1 MNIDDWSEQDKIKL
15 GNYLQWNSYRSEQH
29 KLLYVA
35 TPKVA
40 CTTLKWWIASLEGL
54 SEKIRN
60 TSDSFE
66 SDPELVIHDVF
77 HRIAPNVTGLKL
89 NDLSDALTQ
98 DEFFRFA
105 LVRNPYKRIFS
116 AWQSKILLREPLQ
129 SSPYISSDFYHY
141 PIKNMSDIAGAFE
154 SFLEHIAANETPTF
168 LDLHWTPQVNLLRP
182 DIINYSSLVKIEE
195 VEKINQSLSDWLGPY
210 IPTPFR
216 DHRSNESM
224 IPYLSEF
231 VTERSKQLICALY
244 GLDFETFGYE
254 TKLPES
260 KAIFSTEQWAVAYQ
274 AIKLIRGRHQRISD
288 FNEFKIKM
296 LQIDSENKSLINSF
310 RQSMNERDVQN
321 NILSQQLKDFERQI
335 HEINEVAVVNENKNH
350 NLAEEINKRDI
361 EINMLNENLRE
372 CARQINI
379 FNQISIDNEN
389 KVSGLVQSIEERD
402 IKITSLHQEIEERE
416 IKIHSLNELISDY
429 ESKLEFFNQAIY
441 ERNSKID
448 SLNKAVA
455 DSEFV
460 VSEIIKS
467 TSWKLTRPMR
477 LIGSKIKHTKRK
489 LSFNYNCSEN
499 NSSSNIV
506 FNNADKDIFDS
517 INNQEEHNTLQQHSI
532 IENSLSEF
540 DPEFYLKAYPDIA
553 NAGIDPKQHYLLH
566 GRLEGRIPCMPEV
579 SHFGSVSTDFDPSRE
594 NVLVVSHEAS
604 RTGAPILSLNLVR
617 ILKKQYNVLVL
628 ILGGG
633 PLISSIRELGA
644 VVIEQGDMR
653 YNNAIANIVIE
664 DIVNKCDFKFA
675 LVNSIESRV
684 VLPILAKRFI
694 PSITLLHEFAA
705 YTRPYNAFRDAFL
718 WSGEAVFSARLT
730 LQSALDQHPEL
741 GERFAH
747 VLPQGRCILPN
758 EVVDE
763 TIKTL
768 EKSRLISALWP
779 NPLNDKPFIVL
790 GAGYVQLRKGVD
802 LFIECA
808 SRLFRMGSPRNIH
821 FVWVG
826 KGYDPKN
833 DVNYSVYLADQIER
847 AGLSKN
853 ITFLDETSEIDFVY
867 KESDLLLLTSRLD
880 PLPNVAIDALN
891 EGLPVLCFDKATGIA
906 DILTEGNLKE
916 DCVAEYIDTQML
928 ADKVYKLANDSMHY
942 DNVSKKCKNLAGS
955 IFDMEDYVKNLQN
968 LAETVTVQ
976 VEQERQDVRDI
987 LDSKLLDINFCA
999 LPTELNRSLTEI
1011 VREYVRS
1018 WATGIGRR
1026 KPFAGFNPE
1035 VYRDFHGGS
1044 LLKSD
1049 PLAHYIRSGCPQG
1062 PWLYPVIRNTDL
1074 PLPVANS
1081 VRIALHLHVYYPDLL
1096 PLIIERLQNNIVRP
1110 DLFVSVPSEKCL
1122 EEVSRQLAGYNGKV
1136 ISIEIVPNRGRDI
1149 GPFFSCFGSRIKSNY
1164 DFVGHLHTK
1173 KTADVEDSSMG
1184 ANWYEFLLD
1193 NLLGGESG
1201 AMMDRILGFMS
1212 NTPTVGMVFPDDPNV
1227 VGWCENK
1234 PYATVLAKR
1243 LGIKEIPDSIT
1254 FPVGTMFWARVDAL
1268 INFLN
1273 MELSWDDYPEEP
1285 LPYDGSILHAMERL
1299 LPLGLANGVN
1309 QCALTNVCGVSR

>member
-310 RQSMNERDVQN
+310 RQSMNERD
-321 NILSQQLKDFERQI
+321 
-335 HEINEVAVVNENKNH
+335 
-350 NLAEEINKRDI
+350 
-361 EINMLNENLRE
+361 
-372 CARQINI
+372 
-379 FNQISIDNEN
+379 
-389 KVSGLVQSIEERD
+389 
-402 IKITSLHQEIEERE
+402 IKITSLHQSIEERE
-416 IKIHSLNELISDY
+416 IKIHSLSELISDY

-579 SHFGSVSTDFDPSRE
+579 RHFGSVSTDFDPSRE

-1184 ANWYEFLLD
+1184 ANWYKFLLD

-1234 PYATVLAKR
+1234 PYATVFAKR